1 MFGCAIVW
9 AIRMVGSLNIE
20 CILIYRYFVTILWT
34 LWLAFLFSLDRMLYF
49 NINPV
54 VVTGPIP
61 NGNLNML
68 PRKMMR
74 LIGLGA
80 CLLFLWG
87 CNPFKPEPRTPA
99 TDQVPEAYSLYTSQA
114 ETTQN
119 WWEEFSDQELSQLI
133 QTALSDNFSLQVA
146 WSRLNQARALAVQAG
161 AEQYPDLT
169 AGGDARVGRSQSRN
183 GSATRSDIETLGIGL
198 YSSYEL
204 DLWGRVRAQHETALL
219 QTEASREDIST
230 AATTLAAEV
239 AYRWILIIAQ
249 RMQKDLLKNQLR
261 INETL
266 LELVELRFRNALVSA
281 LDVYQQKQVV
291 ENVQADLPLVEE
303 TEQLLLNEL
312 AVLLGKPPRSPLA
325 ITRSQLPEPLPL
337 PPTGI
342 PADLLAMRPDVRA
355 AGFRLQAADWQI
367 AAARANRLPSL
378 SLTAQ
383 ARYGESE
390 LNVLFDNWL
399 LSLAANLTAPL
410 LDGGYRAAEVDRTR
424 AVAEEN
430 FATYRNTVLTAVK
443 EVEDALISETKQ
455 REHIEALRQVHATAR
470 RALEEAGVRY
480 RNGLNDYLPV
490 LTQLLAAQGLERD
503 LIRAQADLLTTRVQ
517 LHRALGGT
525 WPEDFL
531 PPQARPQP
539 HEKTSSLP
547 RS

>member
-1 MFGCAIVW
+1 M
-9 AIRMVGSLNIE
+9 RPR
-20 CILIYRYFVTILWT
+20 ILL
-34 LWLAFLFSLDRMLYF
+34 
-49 NINPV
+49 
-54 VVTGPIP
+54 
-61 NGNLNML
+61 
-68 PRKMMR
+68 R
-74 LIGLGA
+74 LIGFGV
-80 CLLFLWG
+80 CLVLLWG
-87 CNPFKPEPRTPA
+87 CNPFQPQPRSPA
-99 TDQVPEAYSLYTSQA
+99 TDQVPQAYSLYTGQA
-114 ETTQN
+114 EAPQK
-119 WWEEFSDQELSQLI
+119 WWEEFADQELAQLI
-133 QTALSDNFSLQVA
+133 QTALSDNFTLQVA
-146 WSRLNQARALAVQAG
+146 WSRLEQARALAVQAG
-161 AEQYPDLT
+161 AERYPDLT
-169 AGGDARVGRSQSRN
+169 ASGDARVGRLQSRN
-183 GSATRSDIETLGIGL
+183 GASTRSDIETLGIGL

-204 DLWGRVRAQHETALL
+204 DLWGRVRAQNETALL
-219 QTEASREDIST
+219 QTDATREDINT

-239 AYRWILIIAQ
+239 ANRWILIIAQ
-249 RMQKDLLKNQLR
+249 RMQKDLLEEQLR

-266 LELVELRFRNALVSA
+266 LELVELRFRNAMVSA

-312 AVLLGKPPRSPLA
+312 AVLLGKPPRTSLA
-325 ITRSQLPEPLPL
+325 ITRSQLPEPMPL

-342 PADLLAMRPDVRA
+342 PADLLAMRPDIRA

-390 LNVLFDNWL
+390 LDVLFDNWL

-410 LDGGYRAAEVDRTR
+410 IDGGFRAAEVDRTR

-430 FATYRNTVLTAVK
+430 LATYRNTVLTAVK
-443 EVEDALISETKQ
+443 EVEDALVSETKQ
-455 REHIEALRQVHATAR
+455 RERIVALRRVYATAR
-470 RALEEAGVRY
+470 QALEEAGVRY

-517 LHRALGGT
+517 LHRAMGGT
-525 WPEDFL
+525 WPEAFL
-531 PPQARPQP
+531 PPQARPP
-539 HEKTSSLP
+539 KHDKNNSTP